1 MPGARRVPIFGGY
14 GEGDP
19 PVPIPNTE
27 VKPFS
32 ADGTASIRRGRVGR
46 RRDLSRGPIAF
57 AVGPLF
63 VFPTGPV
70 VFGPMWRRL
79 PEGADAARSRPCSPA
94 VRGPRVSP
102 LQSCSTGTPG
112 LGPAVLPYGDPGARP
127 CSAAVRGPRGSPW
140 GGDRAPPGPAPPG
153 APRARVVLHRHGGP
167 ACWRVCVGSP
177 VLRGKGRFRWVRYRA
192 HAETPTSRPT
202 RARRPRAGSPER
214 WPRGRCRPPGNQM

>member
-94 VRGPRVSP
+94 VRGPR
-102 LQSCSTGTPG
+102 
-112 LGPAVLPYGDPGARP
+112 
-127 CSAAVRGPRGSPW
+127 GSPW

-153 APRARVVLHRHGGP
+153 APRAGVVLHRHGGP